1 MAGYWA
7 NAGRDIIDRT
17 LGMQEAAG
25 QCRMPTAA
33 EAREHFAREREERKK
48 PQGPPRL
55 VMSAQAMRDLVEAI
69 PCETIA
75 LPFPNRYRT
84 I

>member
-1 MAGYWA
+1 
-7 NAGRDIIDRT
+7 
-17 LGMQEAAG
+17 
-25 QCRMPTAA
+25 MPTAA

-69 PCETIA
+69 PCETIT